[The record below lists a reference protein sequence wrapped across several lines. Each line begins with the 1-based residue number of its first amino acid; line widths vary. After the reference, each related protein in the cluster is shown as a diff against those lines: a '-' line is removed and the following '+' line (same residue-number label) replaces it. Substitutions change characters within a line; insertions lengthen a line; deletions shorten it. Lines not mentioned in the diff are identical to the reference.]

1 MNIYYHPLYTK
12 GIDSKSTFP
21 KERYDLIKTSL
32 SVSKSSHLITIK
44 DPNPASTEDIYKAH
58 SKDYVDAFLSSSLSE
73 KQVREIGLKPWSNKI
88 IDRTLLLTG
97 GSLCALSDLSKG
109 APVAAN
115 MAGGTHH
122 AFKDR
127 GSGFCIFNDLAIC
140 AIKAIEDYK
149 YNRVL
154 IIDLDVHQGDG
165 TASILKDNNRAYTFS
180 VHCKQNFPFKKEAS
194 NTDIEIETGA
204 DDSTY
209 LSILRN
215 GLTKL
220 ESVESDIIF
229 FQAGVDTLASDRYG
243 KLLLTIDGLNA
254 RNEMVFDFARKRKN
268 PLLILMGGGY
278 SEPIDNTVAAFQDL
292 FITAAK
298 YSF

>member
-44 DPNPASTEDIYKAH
+44 DPNPASIEDIYKAH

-165 TASILKDNNRAYTFS
+165 TASILKDNNKAYTFS

-209 LSILRN
+209 LNILRN
-215 GLTKL
+215 SLIDL
-220 ESVESDIIF
+220 ESIESDIIF

-243 KLLLTIDGLNA
+243 KLLLTAEGLNA

>member
-44 DPNPASTEDIYKAH
+44 DPNPASIEDIYKAH

-165 TASILKDNNRAYTFS
+165 TASILKDNNKVYTFS

>member
-209 LSILRN
+209 LNILRN
-215 GLTKL
+215 SLIDL
-220 ESVESDIIF
+220 ESIESDIIF

-243 KLLLTIDGLNA
+243 KLLLTAEGLNA

-292 FITAAK
+292 FIAAAK

>member
-1 MNIYYHPLYTK
+1 VNIYYHPLYTK

-209 LSILRN
+209 LNILRN
-215 GLTKL
+215 SLIDL
-220 ESVESDIIF
+220 ESIESDIIF

-292 FITAAK
+292 FIAAAK